1 MAQGQTK
8 KPDGGNKVLL
18 QNRRARHDYHVEDT
32 VEAGIVLVGSEV
44 KSLREGRAQ
53 LTDAYAQAE
62 KGEMMLLQM
71 QISEY
76 PWANRWNH
84 EPKRPR
90 KLLLH
95 KREID
100 KLAGS
105 SQIKGLA
112 LPILRMYW
120 KDQRVKVELCVGK
133 GKDFADQRQDLKAK
147 VEKRE
152 AQRVVKGFNE
162 KHGR

>member
-100 KLAGS
+100 KLADAVAREGYTLLPLEVYL
-105 SQIKGLA
+105 SQG
-112 LPILRMYW
+112 
-120 KDQRVKVELCVGK
+120 RVKVLLGVCHGK
-133 GKDFADQRQDLKAK
+133 KQYDKRDDAK
-147 VEKRE
+147 ERDAARDVAR
-152 AQRVVKGFNE
+152 AMRRG
-162 KHGR
+162 